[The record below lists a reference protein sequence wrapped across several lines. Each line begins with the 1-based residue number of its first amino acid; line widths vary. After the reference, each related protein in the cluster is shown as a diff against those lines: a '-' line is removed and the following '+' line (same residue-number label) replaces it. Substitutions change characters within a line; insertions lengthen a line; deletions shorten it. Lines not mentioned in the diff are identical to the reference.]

1 MKGHWLL
8 AAAVFLVLAADN
20 SDDKGGRKPF
30 QGTWTALYGSKDG
43 KPYADELLN
52 TLKISFSGDKI
63 MVHAGDEIQK
73 GTFELGAGK
82 PRGFKEITIRHA
94 DGKTKTLRGIYK
106 FDEKGILWLCFGE
119 PGKERPK
126 KFNNEKG
133 GKCEV
138 LKLER
143 EKS

>member
-1 MKGHWLL
+1 MRSHWFLI
-8 AAAVFLVLAADN
+8 AATFLVLAADN
-20 SDDKGGRKPF
+20 PAGKREGKPF
-30 QGTWTALYGSKDG
+30 QGTWTALYASKDG

-52 TLKISFSGDKI
+52 SLKIRFSGDRI
-63 MVHAGDEIQK
+63 IVHVGEEVRK
-73 GTFELGAGK
+73 GTFELGPGK
-82 PRGFKEITIRHA
+82 ARGFKEITLHHGNGSKI
-94 DGKTKTLRGIYK
+94 LRGIYK
-106 FDEKGILWLCFGE
+106 FDEKGILWLCFAE
-119 PGKERPK
+119 AGKDRPK